1 MAKLSINEYFRRV
14 SVKVSEWSG
23 HPSAFVIACSII
35 IIWLLTGPIFQY
47 SDTWQLVIN
56 TATTVS
62 EFVMIFVLQNTQN
75 RDTLTMQLKLD
86 ELLRAIRE
94 ARNTLVNLEEMS
106 DEEIK
111 ALQKEF
117 RELHDRAE
125 SALKKRNGN
134 GE

>member
-1 MAKLSINEYFRRV
+1 MAKTSIHEYFRRI

-23 HPSAFVIACSII
+23 HPAAFVIACSII
-35 IIWLLTGPIFQY
+35 GVWLITGPIFQY

-106 DEEIK
+106 DEEIRN
-111 ALQKEF
+111 LQKEF

-125 SALKKRNGN
+125 NALKKRNGN